1 MFWRQLRPCVL
12 SWPREDTTVSILRW
26 GWNEYCKAVWQSAER
41 DSVVPARVVAQGRGV
56 WRVAGD
62 FGDCLAEAAGKLR
75 LAREEGADWPA
86 VGDWVA
92 VDLRNQGAATTIH
105 EVLPR
110 RSQFVRKMAGKKIA
124 EQVIAANVDL
134 ALLVSALDR
143 DFNLRRV
150 ERYLAQCWESG
161 AKPAIVLNKADAC
174 EETQEKLQE
183 MERVAMGAPVCVISA
198 KTGRGFDELEKQ
210 LARGK
215 TIVLLG
221 SSGVGKSTILNR
233 LMGHVVQEVQEVRE
247 ADSRGRHTTTARQ
260 IFVLPGGA
268 LLLDTPGLRELQL
281 WDAGEGIS
289 QTFSDMETLAAQCRF
304 ADCGHEV
311 EPGCAVQAAIAAG
324 TVDRERFENWRKL
337 QREMEFLQR
346 KIDPQARQNEKQRIK
361 QLMRSVKRMYRGR
374 ESHQS

>member
-1 MFWRQLRPCVL
+1 M
-12 SWPREDTTVSILRW
+12 SILRW

-110 RSQFVRKMAGKKIA
+110 QSQFVRKMAGKKIA

-183 MERVAMGAPVCVISA
+183 MERVARGAPVCVISA

-337 QREMEFLQR
+337 QREMEFIQR